1 MKIEMTR
8 DFQVAE
14 DGITV
19 VLWAAGTVHET
30 YEQLA
35 GDLMSAGVAR
45 LVAGHFT
52 REHEHK
58 RRGRPPKDRA

>member
-1 MKIEMTR
+1 MQIEMTR

-14 DGITV
+14 DGVKV
-19 VLWAAGTVHET
+19 VLWAKGTIHET

-35 GDLMSAGVAR
+35 SDLIDAGVAR
-45 LVAGHFT
+45 VVAGHF
-52 REHEHK
+52 RQEQEPK